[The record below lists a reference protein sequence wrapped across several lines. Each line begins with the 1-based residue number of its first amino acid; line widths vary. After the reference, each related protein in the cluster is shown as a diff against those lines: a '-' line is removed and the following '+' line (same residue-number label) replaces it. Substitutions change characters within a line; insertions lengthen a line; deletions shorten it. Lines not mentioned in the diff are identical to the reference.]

1 MIASDP
7 TDVAIAILIV
17 VPVVLALAFV
27 AACALGD
34 GSKRPTPK
42 PPLPEMP
49 RPVEMTPA
57 RREAVRVARVA
68 AGRPADPPR
77 RRTEAEERVLA
88 EMEAEHE
95 ALSARP
101 ERVARAE
108 ALIDRVLPDP
118 SVPKGER

>member
-1 MIASDP
+1 MSASDP
-7 TDVAIAILIV
+7 TDVATAILIA
-17 VPVVLALAFV
+17 VPVVAVVAFM

-42 PPLPEMP
+42 PPSPP
-49 RPVEMTPA
+49 Q
-57 RREAVRVARVA
+57 AV
-68 AGRPADPPR
+68 PR